1 MLKGAALIRKILS
14 LKSTQENGK
23 EITEIEPVIKKE
35 HDKSIKLCTWLYLV
49 QFRVF
54 WKAGKLFGSFKIKI
68 YDQFSLSIYI

>member
-35 HDKSIKLCTWLYLV
+35 HVKTTCT
-49 QFRVF
+49 
-54 WKAGKLFGSFKIKI
+54 
-68 YDQFSLSIYI
+68 